1 MDCLETLKN
10 YRNVLSPCRHNLLG
24 NPCDR
29 ALSDFQENAQL
40 LTGEAMPNSVM
51 EALLAESPN
60 AGNQV
65 GILNLSPYEGSLEL
79 MCLKYHLRTDYKL
92 KSLSLSTDILLTG
105 HTEKQVAFT
114 LLEARLL

>member
-1 MDCLETLKN
+1 
-10 YRNVLSPCRHNLLG
+10 
-24 NPCDR
+24 
-29 ALSDFQENAQL
+29 
-40 LTGEAMPNSVM
+40 MPNSVM

-65 GILNLSPYEGSLEL
+65 SILNLSPYEGSLEL
-79 MCLKYHLRTDYKL
+79 MCLKYRLRTDYKL